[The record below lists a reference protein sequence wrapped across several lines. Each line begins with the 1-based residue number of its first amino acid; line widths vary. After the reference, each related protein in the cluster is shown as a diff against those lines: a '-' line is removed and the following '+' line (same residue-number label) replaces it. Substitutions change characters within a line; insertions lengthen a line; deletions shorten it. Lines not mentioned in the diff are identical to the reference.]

1 MYFMFCC
8 WQDIEEL
15 QKYISQSCG
24 IHSGIHDDDDVNN
37 NNNNNRQECTM
48 ALNDIPSVDLV
59 APTTEQHE
67 PEIDKDADAD
77 TSKQKTTKVKV
88 DLNKRMVIEIEGTN
102 IRDTITIQT
111 VSMADEDI
119 LKTPHPG

>member
-1 MYFMFCC
+1 
-8 WQDIEEL
+8 
-15 QKYISQSCG
+15 
-24 IHSGIHDDDDVNN
+24 
-37 NNNNNRQECTM
+37 M
-48 ALNDIPSVDLV
+48 ALSDIPSVDLV
-59 APTTEQHE
+59 APTTEQQQ
-67 PEIDKDADAD
+67 PQVNDGADAAD
-77 TSKQKTTKVKV
+77 TSKQEMTKVKV

>member
-1 MYFMFCC
+1 MIVC

-24 IHSGIHDDDDVNN
+24 TDSGIHDDDDVNN
-37 NNNNNRQECTM
+37 NNNNRQECTM
-48 ALNDIPSVDLV
+48 ALSDIPSVELV
-59 APTTEQHE
+59 APTTEQQQ
-67 PEIDKDADAD
+67 PEVDPDADAAD
-77 TSKQKTTKVKV
+77 TSKQETTKVKV